1 MRHVLSVIVEN
12 KPGVLARIAGLFSR
26 RGFNIDSLAVGT
38 TEKPEFSRI
47 TLVVTG
53 EDLVIEQITKQL
65 YKLIDTYKV
74 TDLTTV
80 KHIEREM
87 LLVKV
92 SINAST
98 RSEALEIVNVFR
110 GKIIDVSDKSITVE
124 ITGDYE
130 KNEGFLS
137 LLKKFGI
144 IEIVRTGTIAI
155 QRGTGI

>member
-12 KPGVLARIAGLFSR
+12 KSGVLARVAGLFSR

-74 TDLTTV
+74 TDLTAA

-87 LLVKV
+87 ILVKI
-92 SINAST
+92 SINANN
-98 RSEALEIVNVFR
+98 RSEVIEIVDIFR
-110 GKIIDVSDKSITVE
+110 GKIIDVSDKNMTVE

-144 IEIVRTGTIAI
+144 IEIVRTGTVAI
-155 QRGTGI
+155 QRGTGN

>member
-12 KPGVLARIAGLFSR
+12 KPGVLARISSLFSR
-26 RGFNIDSLAVGT
+26 RGFNIDSLAVGV

-74 TDLTTV
+74 ADLTAV

-92 SINAST
+92 SISVTT
-98 RSEALEIVNVFR
+98 RSEVIEIVDIFR
-110 GKIIDVSDKSITVE
+110 GKIIDVSEKNMTVE

-144 IEIVRTGTIAI
+144 IEIVRTGTVAI
-155 QRGTGI
+155 QRSTGN

>member
-1 MRHVLSVIVEN
+1 MRHVLSVVVEN
-12 KPGVLARIAGLFSR
+12 KPGVLARIASLFSR
-26 RGFNIDSLAVGT
+26 RGFNIDSLAVGA

-74 TDLTTV
+74 TDLTAV

-92 SINAST
+92 SINPNT
-98 RSEALEIVNVFR
+98 RSEAIEIVDIFR
-110 GKIIDVSDKSITVE
+110 GKIIDVAEKNMTVE
-124 ITGDYE
+124 ITGDYD

-144 IEIVRTGTIAI
+144 IEIVRTGTVAI
-155 QRGTGI
+155 QRGTGN